1 MKPIIID
8 MDKMSDSTEVYN
20 SKPNPFLIYFI
31 YFVLLMILIA
41 FGWMYFLKIDVVV
54 KANGIF
60 RSSVEQTELSSEIS
74 GKVVK
79 VDMSEGKYVKKG
91 NVLIALDSS
100 SIDKNINDRKSIG
113 DDIEKRL
120 EILKA
125 YEKYLN
131 GDINSLDEYK
141 NNKYYDEFI
150 NKKKLLELSIK
161 NNKDNSVE
169 NTKSQHKSEVNTLKN
184 ENEKNNFEITNLRKV
199 QKNIENGVNKF
210 DKSQIYYYSIVNRY
224 LSNYNSNK
232 INFDNKISLLNDEIK
247 SLENQKLNLENN
259 DNIYEIDKKIN
270 SLNENIKNIKN
281 EKEILLKNL
290 KIEQIAAIEEQ
301 IKILEN
307 KNDSLNSRKILLSE
321 QINQID
327 NSERKDLKEISKL
340 SELKNISQEI
350 LSYEN
355 KNKENNI
362 QLEQYNKE
370 KEKYIIKAK
379 SSGYIY
385 INQELKEGSFVT
397 QGANICRILSENSGE
412 FFAEI
417 YVENKDIGKINNSQN
432 IKLEIPSYPSQ
443 EYGYFEGEINY
454 VSKDVKFDK
463 NSGKSYYLIRVNFK
477 NEDLISKN
485 IKLINGM
492 FVKSNIILEQKN
504 ILLYILN
511 KLNFFD

>member
-1 MKPIIID
+1 
-8 MDKMSDSTEVYN
+8 
-20 SKPNPFLIYFI
+20 
-31 YFVLLMILIA
+31 
-41 FGWMYFLKIDVVV
+41 
-54 KANGIF
+54 
-60 RSSVEQTELSSEIS
+60 
-74 GKVVK
+74 
-79 VDMSEGKYVKKG
+79 
-91 NVLIALDSS
+91 
-100 SIDKNINDRKSIG
+100 
-113 DDIEKRL
+113 
-120 EILKA
+120 
-125 YEKYLN
+125 
-131 GDINSLDEYK
+131 
-141 NNKYYDEFI
+141 
-150 NKKKLLELSIK
+150 
-161 NNKDNSVE
+161 
-169 NTKSQHKSEVNTLKN
+169 
-184 ENEKNNFEITNLRKV
+184 
-199 QKNIENGVNKF
+199 
-210 DKSQIYYYSIVNRY
+210 
-224 LSNYNSNK
+224 
-232 INFDNKISLLNDEIK
+232 
-247 SLENQKLNLENN
+247 
-259 DNIYEIDKKIN
+259 
-270 SLNENIKNIKN
+270 
-281 EKEILLKNL
+281 
-290 KIEQIAAIEEQ
+290 IEEQ

>member
-150 NKKKLLELSIK
+150 NKKKLLEVSIK

-259 DNIYEIDKKIN
+259 DNIYE
-270 SLNENIKNIKN
+270 
-281 EKEILLKNL
+281 
-290 KIEQIAAIEEQ
+290 
-301 IKILEN
+301 
-307 KNDSLNSRKILLSE
+307 
-321 QINQID
+321 
-327 NSERKDLKEISKL
+327 
-340 SELKNISQEI
+340 
-350 LSYEN
+350 
-355 KNKENNI
+355 
-362 QLEQYNKE
+362 
-370 KEKYIIKAK
+370 
-379 SSGYIY
+379 
-385 INQELKEGSFVT
+385 
-397 QGANICRILSENSGE
+397 
-412 FFAEI
+412 
-417 YVENKDIGKINNSQN
+417 
-432 IKLEIPSYPSQ
+432 
-443 EYGYFEGEINY
+443 
-454 VSKDVKFDK
+454 
-463 NSGKSYYLIRVNFK
+463 
-477 NEDLISKN
+477 
-485 IKLINGM
+485 
-492 FVKSNIILEQKN
+492 
-504 ILLYILN
+504 
-511 KLNFFD
+511 